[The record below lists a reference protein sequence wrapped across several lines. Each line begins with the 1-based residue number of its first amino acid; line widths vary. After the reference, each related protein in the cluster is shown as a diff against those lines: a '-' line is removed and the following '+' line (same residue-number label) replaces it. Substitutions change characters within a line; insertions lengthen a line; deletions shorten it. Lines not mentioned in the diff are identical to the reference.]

1 MSDYTSSNESDSV
14 ISSILS
20 FGWNLLSTCLG
31 FMLSGLW
38 SGLGFMLWKTGSI
51 LLSAVGW
58 LFPRVA
64 TWIISTAIPA
74 TVGCLIQ
81 MLQTSFACIGY
92 MLAPAVPFVSS
103 AVLLVLKGF
112 VSIILAGVALSALS
126 ALSGSAFGRKIFLL
140 RPVFTIP
147 VSLALVYVGMQHDTI
162 AENDWL
168 LPFCGGLIGWWVVAA
183 VVVRCFFLDDSS
195 ARLQQDYRS
204 VQQRAQDGRMQQRQ
218 RETQSRP
225 PRSADERLR
234 QRPVARTSS
243 SFLQDEAAAA
253 TKVFESA
260 DCVIC
265 YEEFERGD
273 DRAAKKT
280 TLRCGHQFHKS
291 CVGLWFQSGH
301 NNCPVCRESVSL
313 TGRALQALFT

>member
-1 MSDYTSSNESDSV
+1 
-14 ISSILS
+14 
-20 FGWNLLSTCLG
+20 
-31 FMLSGLW
+31 
-38 SGLGFMLWKTGSI
+38 
-51 LLSAVGW
+51 
-58 LFPRVA
+58 
-64 TWIISTAIPA
+64 
-74 TVGCLIQ
+74 
-81 MLQTSFACIGY
+81 MLQTAFACIGY

-147 VSLALVYVGMQHDTI
+147 LSLALVYVGMQHDTI

-168 LPFCGGLIGWWVVAA
+168 LPFCGGLIGWWVVVA

-218 RETQSRP
+218 RETQSRHP
-225 PRSADERLR
+225 WSDERLR
-234 QRPVARTSS
+234 QRPVGRTSS

-260 DCVIC
+260 ECVIC
-265 YEEFERGD
+265 YEEFEGGD
-273 DRAAKKT
+273 DRAANKT

-291 CVGLWFQSGH
+291 CVGLWFQGGH
-301 NNCPVCRESVSL
+301 NNCPICRESVSL